1 MDKEFNDRTVVMI
14 VNPPGE
20 LQIGL
25 QALLTSHLDVDVLAV
40 SKLSSA
46 LKAIDRQ
53 KPSLVILDQDI
64 SRKEIAAA
72 AKKIKTA
79 WPEILCLVLVNDER
93 GREVL
98 VDSSVDLVLVKGL
111 KGIDLVDMIRMLLK
125 NQKDE
130 I

>member
-98 VDSSVDLVLVKGL
+98 VDSSVDLVLVK
-111 KGIDLVDMIRMLLK
+111 
-125 NQKDE
+125 
-130 I
+130 